1 MALVSE
7 PARLLSG
14 ARPLAQSASSGSMRA
29 SMSCGW
35 SGRPARSTAPGAQ
48 LMEPSALKVR
58 DRNHAHAP
66 FFFLPR
72 RRREK
77 KKTKKSSSGDDN

>member
-66 FFFLPR
+66 FFFPPPK
-72 RRREK
+72 EEGEEENK
-77 KKTKKSSSGDDN
+77 KK